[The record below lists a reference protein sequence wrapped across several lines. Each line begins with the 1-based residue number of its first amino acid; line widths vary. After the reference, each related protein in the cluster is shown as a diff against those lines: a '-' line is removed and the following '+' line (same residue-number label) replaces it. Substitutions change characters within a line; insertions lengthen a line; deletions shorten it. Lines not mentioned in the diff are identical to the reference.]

1 MFPVICRRKGSG
13 ERGVSGEVPG
23 PERGPWGAWASGT
36 LRDKE
41 TSFCRS
47 PGLGTA
53 LGSEC
58 PAEPRPFSQSGASIS
73 KGGRS
78 VGTRARCSQ
87 RKADSIRLFPVSFIS
102 ARCQRPTSGWEL
114 PWATRQRTRRAW
126 PACAGGHVLHR
137 PAACVAVS
145 FGQNRNGLQH
155 ITYAMD
161 GSMGMYSGWSRR
173 SYLTQAKTY
182 KRETNKTHRITTK
195 GPFRGM
201 WTLEIEIEGEIHLG

>member
-13 ERGVSGEVPG
+13 ERGVSGEVPV

-102 ARCQRPTSGWEL
+102 ARCQRPTSG
-114 PWATRQRTRRAW
+114 Q
-126 PACAGGHVLHR
+126 
-137 PAACVAVS
+137 PAAGSCH
-145 FGQNRNGLQH
+145 GQHDNEH
-155 ITYAMD
+155 D
-161 GSMGMYSGWSRR
+161 GHDLRVLEVMCSTVLPPALLSLS
-173 SYLTQAKTY
+173 AKI
-182 KRETNKTHRITTK
+182 ETDFNISHM
-195 GPFRGM
+195 P
-201 WTLEIEIEGEIHLG
+201 